1 MQIKC
6 CSFFNFMLFIVYF
19 GKKKAHAS
27 SICKLFLFPKSNN
40 PLKVATPKGSNP
52 QRLPIPKVM
61 KVTTIRTLRYQ
72 LS

>member
-1 MQIKC
+1 
-6 CSFFNFMLFIVYF
+6 MLFFFKFYVVHCLF
-19 GKKKAHAS
+19 WKKKAHAS

-40 PLKVATPKGSNP
+40 PLKVATPKGSNL